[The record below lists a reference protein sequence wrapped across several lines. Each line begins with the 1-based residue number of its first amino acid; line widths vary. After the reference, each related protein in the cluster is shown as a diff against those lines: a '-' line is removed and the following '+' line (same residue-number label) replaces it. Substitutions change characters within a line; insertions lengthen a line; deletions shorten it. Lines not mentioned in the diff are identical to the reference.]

1 MNAETLVQFRRQYLC
16 ESFQVLLLGGAMCH
30 DDGGIPHG
38 WKDVHTLPL
47 HRLRNG
53 EVHAAGRS
61 DFSLLGHPSVDAKKR
76 NDENEG
82 AFQSL
87 ASGSAM
93 PVWMSDSGRSDFRA
107 VLGRTIITS

>member
-16 ESFQVLLLGGAMCH
+16 ESFQVLLLGGAICH
-30 DDGGIPHG
+30 DDGSIPHG

-61 DFSLLGHPSVDAKKR
+61 DFSLLGHPSVDAKNGTMRIKELFKAWR
-76 NDENEG
+76 VVPQCQCGCLIVEEAISEQYLG
-82 AFQSL
+82 
-87 ASGSAM
+87 
-93 PVWMSDSGRSDFRA
+93 GR
-107 VLGRTIITS
+107 